1 MPSYGLGP
9 EVPGSGSRTPL
20 GGPAPERDDP
30 AVSDAAELS
39 YEECLDLLH
48 EQRVGRIA
56 VTVVGYPLVF
66 PVNYCVV
73 EDRVGGSQ
81 RRLVWIAL
89 RTRPGNVID
98 TAPRFV
104 SFEIDHVDTTHH
116 LGWSVLVSGLLHRV
130 DEAAA
135 EFGDRFDP
143 EPWLAERDEWLVIE
157 PTRVTGR
164 RIVDETEWAF
174 STAAYL

>member
-1 MPSYGLGP
+1 MTEAG
-9 EVPGSGSRTPL
+9 
-20 GGPAPERDDP
+20 
-30 AVSDAAELS
+30 AVELT
-39 YEECLDLLH
+39 YEECLELLRDT
-48 EQRVGRIA
+48 RVGRIA
-56 VTVVGYPLVF
+56 VTVGGHPLIF
-66 PVNYCVV
+66 PVNYRIV
-73 EDRVGGSQ
+73 EDLDGGTL

-98 TAPRFV
+98 TAARFV
-104 SFEIDHVDTTHH
+104 SFEIDDVDQVHRR
-116 LGWSVLVSGLLHRV
+116 GWSVLVAGLLHRV

-143 EPWLAERDEWLVIE
+143 EPWLADRDEWLVIE

-164 RIVDETEWAF
+164 RIVEDGGWAF

>member
-1 MPSYGLGP
+1 MTD
-9 EVPGSGSRTPL
+9 R
-20 GGPAPERDDP
+20 
-30 AVSDAAELS
+30 AATDLT
-39 YEECLDLLH
+39 YEECLDLLGG
-48 EQRVGRIA
+48 QRVGRIA
-56 VTVVGYPLVF
+56 VNVDGHPLIF
-66 PVNYCVV
+66 PVNYRIV
-73 EDRVGGSQ
+73 EDLDGGTR
-81 RRLVWIAL
+81 RRLVWVVF
-89 RTRPGNVID
+89 RTRRGNVID

-104 SFEIDHVDTTHH
+104 SFEIDHVDPAHRR
-116 LGWSVLVSGLLHRV
+116 GWSVLVAGLLHHV

-164 RIVDETEWAF
+164 RITDDGEWAF